1 MLQLVACQARCV
13 KLAELRVGGAGVCS
27 LQAALDACVCACVCE
42 RAKFFMFL
50 MFDNVQLAH
59 FGRAL
64 CVLHLVNLLA
74 FSECDRL
81 HLERLACQ
89 DVSRRVGR
97 SVGADLLDQGRVS
110 SGVSS
115 KDTLDNFAVLSGHLA
130 AEDEKQTLQPTNL
143 LELSYMVLVSDLSRE
158 I

>member
-89 DVSRRVGR
+89 DVSRRVGAR
-97 SVGADLLDQGRVS
+97 QNT
-110 SGVSS
+110 
-115 KDTLDNFAVLSGHLA
+115 KMI
-130 AEDEKQTLQPTNL
+130 
-143 LELSYMVLVSDLSRE
+143 SYQIVRM
-158 I
+158 